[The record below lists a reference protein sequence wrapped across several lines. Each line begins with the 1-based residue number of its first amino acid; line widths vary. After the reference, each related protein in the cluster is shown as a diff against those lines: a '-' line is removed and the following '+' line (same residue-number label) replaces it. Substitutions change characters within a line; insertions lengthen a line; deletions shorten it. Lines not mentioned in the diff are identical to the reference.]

1 MSPNGRR
8 FRATKREQFRYGSYR
23 FAVFHFTKRAQGSNL
38 AEAPIGARRLFAFSL
53 PYTGQLP
60 PAEANQTKT
69 S

>member
-1 MSPNGRR
+1 MRPDCRGRR
-8 FRATKREQFRYGSYR
+8 SGRPLRLRQIREQIVGEQPALSRGS
-23 FAVFHFTKRAQGSNL
+23 SL
-38 AEAPIGARRLFAFSL
+38 GARDPFAFSL